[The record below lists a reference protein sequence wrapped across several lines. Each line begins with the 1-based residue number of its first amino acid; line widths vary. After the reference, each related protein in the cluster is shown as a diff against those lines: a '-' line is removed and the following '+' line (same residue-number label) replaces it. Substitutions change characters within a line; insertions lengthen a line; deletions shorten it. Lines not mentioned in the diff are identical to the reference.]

1 MTKWTWDYNWKIQ
14 KFNNTIYIG
23 TLAIN
28 DKTISMR
35 TIKTLF
41 RKQNTSLLIN
51 KDIFLR
57 SGMLQSESSFHL
69 MDGRIWGVNCN
80 ILG

>member
-1 MTKWTWDYNWKIQ
+1 MRSYYMYKYKDKHDKMNMRLQLQNT

-35 TIKTLF
+35 TRKT
-41 RKQNTSLLIN
+41 
-51 KDIFLR
+51 
-57 SGMLQSESSFHL
+57 
-69 MDGRIWGVNCN
+69 
-80 ILG
+80 

>member
-41 RKQNTSLLIN
+41 RKKNTSLLIN
-51 KDIFLR
+51 KVIFLR
-57 SGMLQSESSFHL
+57 SGTLQSE
-69 MDGRIWGVNCN
+69 I
-80 ILG
+80 